1 MATISK
7 FSAVAM
13 IGKLRLTGIIAWLM
27 WLVIHLVYLTG
38 FKNRFT
44 TLIHWAV
51 TFISNDRSERVA
63 TEQQIFARQALQ
75 RQGGAAEMVSAPD
88 EWNELR
94 QELEARAIEE
104 ARLTDS
110 GERGAHRELSREEA
124 SRV

>member
-51 TFISNDRSERVA
+51 TFVSNDRSERVA

-75 RQGGAAEMVSAPD
+75 RQGGAAEMIAPGQ
-88 EWNELR
+88 WTELR
-94 QELEARAIEE
+94 EELEARAIEE

-110 GERGAHRELSREEA
+110 GERGVHRELSREEA
-124 SRV
+124 ARA